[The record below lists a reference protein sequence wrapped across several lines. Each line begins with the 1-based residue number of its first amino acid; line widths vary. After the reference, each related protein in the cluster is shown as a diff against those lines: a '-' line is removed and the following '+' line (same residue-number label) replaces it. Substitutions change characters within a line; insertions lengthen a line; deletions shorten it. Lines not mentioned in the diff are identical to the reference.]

1 MLKYSIKLSNDSI
14 QQKELDWGEKYLD
27 PNLSFVS
34 GVTSAS
40 NHLEKYDRISVSN
53 NIINSSSIVS
63 VETENVLRQGYVIVK
78 GKQYEVY
85 SGSVIDYSTKREGD
99 KIDYTYTFINGKYYY
114 LKNDVF
120 TINDWLTAKDDLVS
134 VKTVTMD
141 SDGKLDTI
149 YWIEDGK
156 VTIDGI
162 TYDYD
167 FNRSGLTYSI
177 ANKMLNSGETLTKD
191 QITICDNI
199 EYKPYSSTT
208 KYQEVT
214 KFILKKDEDYIT
226 PFDRITHCKYFYY
239 VMYKNHY
246 CPIKQVFSGDAYS
259 FKCEIPKYVLNAT
272 AKTDDTMETE
282 PYDVFYYTNDGIES
296 DVITNDN
303 VHLHGVRSIDDLKNV
318 ISFIKVDDAVF
329 YVEHDIQNTND
340 GKQIAIYLQSGEEPI
355 SIGNT
360 LRFKK
365 TDDTFYTAMVQKE
378 QGSDSEFVVFGNKK
392 WYIEKKICDKV
403 IINGNEYAIDYVNGK
418 ENGNDCLVTIGD
430 EKIPF
435 KISGSTSGNTLVK
448 YGKIILSKNSWATD
462 VSYSIKSYDGVV
474 INGKKYIVHDY
485 DIVRDYD
492 DGYRYAELDDLNR
505 EYIFTVNDIKGS
517 SLLICSPYLTT
528 MEYTQDFIDTLSYNM
543 CNDLVSNQNSFILYS
558 KNKVFGDKEITKELA
573 FLHTNE
579 PKSSDDYY
587 DLFSNFVIYNRNG
600 FINVPLKFE
609 NVIGGNPLQDNLVER
624 DFFEKEK
631 KNAINP
637 IVDMEK
643 DVYHPKFIHNDRP
656 ADLPDNVIDENAHTY
671 KGSSTNFKP
680 IRQINLNLHF
690 RTRDVGNFGNW
701 KVKESYNDIEASGKD
716 NWFITDFYP
725 YKYLQSSA
733 YTDNLQESSDLLGLL
748 FFDNYDVYY
757 QKQKL
762 AKSFIRL
769 SYYDS
774 TDPQTQNLLAT
785 STIFM
790 DKHSLFKKYI
800 DNSRKNINKFI
811 LVEDGDEITELN
823 AISVFSE
830 YYGASTSKTFEFS
843 SETEMEKKW
852 VKDMTKNMVEKMAE
866 DTNRLSSR
874 LAIKNKYETDTSS
887 EGFYIYMFK
896 EYSEK
901 LHPKPIYMKVE
912 FNHAGV
918 GKTIPFSIPMKWEE
932 KTSGETHPTTALT
945 LTDEE
950 LKKGYPLS
958 YVYAQSYIPLYAVY
972 DFKNKEYAY
981 VFDDRYFINHSKNK
995 IYNDGVINLNLFEL
1009 KIQNENDNDN
1019 KTPTDDE
1026 LKSITK
1032 KQQIKAAIDINTAQF
1047 SN

>member
-63 VETENVLRQGYVIVK
+63 VETENVLRQGYVIVE

-85 SGSVIDYSTKREGD
+85 SGSVIDYSTNRKGD

-114 LKNDVF
+114 LKDNVF
-120 TINDWLTAKDDLVS
+120 TINNWLTKTKNDLVS
-134 VKTVTMD
+134 VETVTMD

-191 QITICDNI
+191 QITICDDI

-226 PFDRITHCKYFYY
+226 PFDRVTHCKYFYY

-246 CPIKQVFSGDAYS
+246 CPIKQVFSGDTYS

-272 AKTDDTMETE
+272 AKTDGTMATE
-282 PYDVFYYTNDGIES
+282 PYDVFYFVKDDGIEPS
-296 DVITNDN
+296 KITSDN
-303 VHLHGVRSIDDLKNV
+303 VDEHGVRSIDDLKNV

-340 GKQIAIYLQSGEEPI
+340 GKQVAIYLQSGEEPI

-365 TDDTFYTAMVQKE
+365 TDDTFYTEMVQKE

-392 WYIEKKICDKV
+392 WYVEKKICDKV

-430 EKIPF
+430 EEIPF
-435 KISGSTSGNTLVK
+435 KISVNTSGNTLVK
-448 YGKIILSKNSWATD
+448 YGKIISRNSTVTD
-462 VSYSIKSYDGVV
+462 ASYSIKSYDGVV
-474 INGKKYIVHDY
+474 INGKKY
-485 DIVRDYD
+485 IVRDYD

-528 MEYTQDFIDTLSYNM
+528 MEYTQDFIDTLSYDM

-609 NVIGGNPLQDNLVER
+609 NVVGGNPLQDNLVER

-631 KNAINP
+631 KNAINS

-643 DVYHPKFIHNDRP
+643 DVYYPKFIVGNGIEHKY
-656 ADLPDNVIDENAHTY
+656 E
-671 KGSSTNFKP
+671 GSSTVFKP
-680 IRQINLNLHF
+680 IRQININLHF

-725 YKYLQSSA
+725 YKNLQSSD

-762 AKSFIRL
+762 AKSFVRL

-811 LVEDGDEITELN
+811 LVEDGNEMTELN

-830 YYGASTSKTFEFS
+830 YYGASTSTTFKDS
-843 SETEMEKKW
+843 DM
-852 VKDMTKNMVEKMAE
+852 VKKMAE
-866 DTNRLSSR
+866 DTNRVSSR
-874 LAIKNKYETDTSS
+874 LTIKNKYETDTSS

-945 LTDEE
+945 LIDEE

-981 VFDDRYFINHSKNK
+981 VFDDRYFINHSKDK

-1009 KIQNENDNDN
+1009 KIQNENDNEED
-1019 KTPTDDE
+1019 TPTDDE
-1026 LKSITK
+1026 LDSITK

-1047 SN
+1047 PK